1 MEVVLAYLL
10 DLLIGDPE
18 GYPHPGRIIGK
29 VVSHL
34 ESILRKYAKSNR
46 ALKIAGF
53 ILCGLTVTLAFAAT
67 YVLLYIAGLIHPYL
81 KYALDVLIIYT
92 CLATKDLGKAAGRVY
107 EALAKGDIVE
117 ARRRLS
123 YIVSRD
129 TDRLDVE
136 NISRGTIETV
146 AENISDGIIAPMFY
160 AFIGGAP
167 LAIFYKAASTL
178 DSMVGYG
185 NEKYLDLGFAS
196 AKLDD
201 ILNFIPARIT
211 GFLIVI
217 AAFLLGYDYRNSWRI
232 FLRDRLKHQ
241 SPNSA
246 HGEAA
251 VAGALNIQ
259 LGGLNYYFGKPE
271 LKPTL
276 GDGKEKIIPQHI
288 KYSIKIMYM
297 TSFLGLVVFYG
308 MKILV
313 P

>member
-18 GYPHPGRIIGK
+18 GYPHPVRIIGR
-29 VVSHL
+29 VISHL
-34 ESILRKYAKSNR
+34 ESILRKYAKSDR

-92 CLATKDLGKAAGRVY
+92 CLATKDLGKVAGRVY
-107 EALAKGDIVE
+107 EALTKGDIVE

-136 NISRGTIETV
+136 NISRGAIETV

-160 AFIGGAP
+160 AVIGGAP

-178 DSMVGYG
+178 DSMVGYR

-217 AAFLLGYDYRNSWRI
+217 AAFLLGYDYKNSWRI
-232 FLRDRLKHQ
+232 FLRDRFKHQ

-271 LKPTL
+271 IKPTL

>member
-1 MEVVLAYLL
+1 MEVALAYLL
-10 DLLIGDPE
+10 DLLIGDPKK
-18 GYPHPGRIIGK
+18 YPHPVRIIGR

-34 ESILRKYAKSNR
+34 ESILRRYAKSDR
-46 ALKIAGF
+46 ALKTAGF
-53 ILCGLTVTLAFAAT
+53 ILCGLTVTLACSAT

-81 KYALDVLIIYT
+81 KDTLNILIIYT
-92 CLATKDLGKAAGRVY
+92 CLATKDLAQAAEGVY
-107 EALAKGDIVE
+107 NALIKCDIVE
-117 ARRRLS
+117 ARKRLS

-129 TDRLDVE
+129 TDKLDVE
-136 NISRGTIETV
+136 NISRGAIETV

-160 AFIGGAP
+160 AFIGGAT

-178 DSMVGYG
+178 DSMVGYR
-185 NEKYLDLGFAS
+185 NEKYLHLGFAS

-217 AAFLLGYDYRNSWRI
+217 AAFLLGYDYKNSCRI

-251 VAGALNIQ
+251 VAGALNIK
-259 LGGLNYYFGKPE
+259 LGGVNYYFGKPE
-271 LKPTL
+271 IKPTL
-276 GDGKEKIIPQHI
+276 GGGKEKITPQHI
-288 KYSIKIMYM
+288 KDSIRIMYI
-297 TSFLGLVVFYG
+297 TSFLGLVLFY
-308 MKILV
+308 IV
-313 P
+313 

>member
-18 GYPHPGRIIGK
+18 GYPHPVRIIGK

-92 CLATKDLGKAAGRVY
+92 CLATKDLDKAAGKVY
-107 EALAKGDIVE
+107 EALTKGDIVE

-136 NISRGTIETV
+136 NISRGAIETV

-167 LAIFYKAASTL
+167 LAVFYKAASTL
-178 DSMVGYG
+178 DSMVGYR

-211 GFLIVI
+211 GFLIVV
-217 AAFLLGYDYRNSWRI
+217 AAFLLGYDYKNSWRI

-246 HGEAA
+246 HGEEA

-271 LKPTL
+271 IKPTL
-276 GDGKEKIIPQHI
+276 GDGKEKITPQHM
-288 KYSIKIMYM
+288 KDSIKIMYM
-297 TSFLGLVVFYG
+297 TSSLGLVVFYIG
-308 MKILV
+308 RRLI
-313 P
+313 